1 MSTIKAVK
9 TQEGA
14 KNAHVLVTHVDSNA
28 ETPTEHSSAN
38 ATDEQKPDDF
48 VYSHGLDD
56 QGMRVTAPFNQGY
69 MLVPRV
75 QSLRDGLNNYVS
87 RRKT

>member
-14 KNAHVLVTHVDSNA
+14 KNAHVLVTHVDSKA
-28 ETPTEHSSAN
+28 ETPTEHSSAK
-38 ATDEQKPDDF
+38 ATGEQKPDDF

-56 QGMRVTAPFNQGY
+56 QGMRVTAPST
-69 MLVPRV
+69 RV
-75 QSLRDGLNNYVS
+75 TCALSVLNKDSL
-87 RRKT
+87 